1 MSPRGVGSRLWRHA
15 SVAKEG
21 FRSSISFYTTLSLL
35 PSCRVPRSVGDAPSF
50 GGSANASGATAVK
63 RQDMGMMRV
72 KYLENSPFQQGENE
86 SSDGCRDM
94 WRWWLPR

>member
-1 MSPRGVGSRLWRHA
+1 MSFGTTPPHGEGVVVA
-15 SVAKEG
+15 S
-21 FRSSISFYTTLSLL
+21 FH
-35 PSCRVPRSVGDAPSF
+35 RSVGDAPSF

-63 RQDMGMMRV
+63 CQDMGMMRV